1 MKQPEMWRELR
12 PYKTDDDMGEVNM
25 HVAMD
30 HLERFLAVVARDGHG
45 KVRLF
50 LRVPEQSAAVLET
63 LDGIE
68 SVMSEPFDFA
78 AYGRYREYRMAR
90 HCASQVRVTERMS
103 AYRTLDVQVAGPSFL
118 AVRARRI
125 NTAVPINEYIR
136 LMERGVNPE
145 GFMRFF
151 SAGSR
156 EYRPTYAARTKI
168 KDAQDKISTG
178 TLFLCRLFAGADT
191 LEDVRSIGASLPASS
206 FAEHARKAR
215 DMRQITRG
223 PVTLPTFG
231 AHKSVVLS
239 NAEMLSILTMPT
251 IHDIDSVNFEF
262 GKVDSKAAGLR
273 DGAID

>member
-1 MKQPEMWRELR
+1 MRAEMWRELR
-12 PYKTDDDMGEVNM
+12 PYKTDDDKGEINM
-25 HVAMD
+25 NVVMD
-30 HLERFLAVVARDGHG
+30 HLARFLAVVARDAHG

-68 SVMSEPFDFA
+68 SVMAEPFDFA

-90 HCASQVRVTERMS
+90 HCASPVRVTERMS
-103 AYRTLDVQVAGPSFL
+103 AYRTLDVQVGGPAFL
-118 AVRARRI
+118 AVRAKRI
-125 NTAVPINEYIR
+125 SAAVPINEYIR

-145 GFMRFF
+145 GFMRFL

-191 LEDVRSIGASLPASS
+191 IDDVLAIGSSLPATS
-206 FAEHARKAR
+206 FAEQSRKAK
-215 DMRQITRG
+215 DMRKLTRDALR
-223 PVTLPTFG
+223 LPSFG
-231 AHKSVVLS
+231 AHKAVILS
-239 NAEMLSILTMPT
+239 NAEMISILTMPT
-251 IHDIDSVNFEF
+251 DHDIDGVNFEF
-262 GKVDSKAAGLR
+262 GKVASKAAGLR

>member
-1 MKQPEMWRELR
+1 MKPEIWRELR
-12 PYKTDDDMGEVNM
+12 PYKTDESKGEVNM

-30 HLERFLAVVARDGHG
+30 HLERFLAVVARDDHG
-45 KVRLF
+45 KVRLHV
-50 LRVPEQSAAVLET
+50 RVPEQSAAVLET

-68 SVMSEPFDFA
+68 SVMCEPFDFA
-78 AYGRYREYRMAR
+78 SYGKYREYRMAR

-118 AVRARRI
+118 AIRARRI
-125 NTAVPINEYIR
+125 NAAVPINEYIR

-145 GFMRFF
+145 GIMRFF

-168 KDAQDKISTG
+168 KDAQEKIATG

-191 LEDVRSIGASLPASS
+191 LEDVQSIGSSLPANS
-206 FAEHARKAR
+206 FSEHMRKAK
-215 DMRQITRG
+215 DMRKITREAL
-223 PVTLPTFG
+223 TLPSFG
-231 AHKSVVLS
+231 AHKSVILS

-251 IHDIDSVNFEF
+251 DHDIDSVNFEF
-262 GKVDSKAAGLR
+262 GKVASKAAGLR

>member
-1 MKQPEMWRELR
+1 MKAEMWRELR
-12 PYKTDDDMGEVNM
+12 PYKTDESKGEANM

-30 HLERFLAVVARDGHG
+30 HLERFLAVVVRDGHG
-45 KVRLF
+45 KVRLYT
-50 LRVPEQSAAVLET
+50 RVPEQSAAVLET

-68 SVMSEPFDFA
+68 SVMCEPFDFG

-103 AYRTLDVQVAGPSFL
+103 AYRTLDVQVGGPSFL

-125 NTAVPINEYIR
+125 NTAAPISEYIR

-145 GFMRFF
+145 GIFRFL

-156 EYRPTYAARTKI
+156 EYRPTYTARTKI
-168 KDAQDKISTG
+168 KDAQEKIATG

-191 LEDVRSIGASLPASS
+191 IEDVRSIGASLPASS
-206 FAEHARKAR
+206 FAEHTRKAK
-215 DMRQITRG
+215 DMREIARG
-223 PVTLPTFG
+223 RLALPTFG
-231 AHKSVVLS
+231 AHKSVILS

-251 IHDIDSVNFEF
+251 DHDIDSVNFEF
-262 GKVDSKAAGLR
+262 GKVASRAAGLR